1 MAIFIFT
8 LDVLRVFTKD
18 EKSLVFMDYAIILQ
32 SVKILCFAQSPRC
45 LNIYT
50 ANFLITLIFCQLGNM
65 LHSDAYCHDTYG
77 KLLHLREKYDKS
89 TVHSTEQ

>member
-18 EKSLVFMDYAIILQ
+18 EKSLVYMDYAIIRQ
-32 SVKILCFAQSPRC
+32 SVKILCFVQSLRC
-45 LNIYT
+45 PKIYT

-65 LHSDAYCHDTYG
+65 LHSDAYSRYLW
-77 KLLHLREKYDKS
+77 KVVAFESK
-89 TVHSTEQ
+89 VW